1 MNAKSRPVSVIMPVF
16 NGGRFLPI
24 ALKTVAS
31 QDYGDLDII
40 AVDDGSTD
48 ESPEVLAS
56 FSKSWPGPMKVVTH
70 PGGRKMGIAASYRLG
85 LEHCQAE
92 YVAFLEQDDAWQI
105 NKVSVQT
112 KVFESFPE
120 VGMVFS
126 DVYTCDDEGRVA
138 PSSFQALLNKTPK
151 ERPFRA
157 FRRMLWGN
165 CVSTFSNIMVRRNLV
180 DGSADIIMEPEGFQD
195 WMLLLLLS
203 QRCCFYHSSQTK
215 TFWRR
220 RANSYHAKLRRLPGY
235 RRRRKL
241 ALRNAIERI
250 LAERQA
256 SGAAWRSP
264 EHFQRVHWHIVTSL
278 MCAAEGLAD
287 SIQQRIPRRKRK
299 ARSA

>member
-1 MNAKSRPVSVIMPVF
+1 MKGKGRPVSVIIPVF

-24 ALKTVAS
+24 ALKSVAS
-31 QDYGDLDII
+31 QDYGDLEII

-56 FSKSWPGPMKVVTH
+56 FSKSWPGPMKILTH
-70 PGGRKMGIAASYRLG
+70 PGRRQMGIAASYRLG
-85 LEHCQAE
+85 LAHCRTDSI
-92 YVAFLEQDDAWQI
+92 AFLEQDDVWQT
-105 NKVSVQT
+105 NKVSAQAE
-112 KVFESFPE
+112 VFESFPE

-126 DVYTCDDEGRVA
+126 DVYTCDDQGRVA

-165 CVSTFSNIMVRRNLV
+165 CVATFSNIMVRRSLV
-180 DGSADIIMEPEGFQD
+180 EGSADIIMEPEGFQD

-203 QRCCFYHSSQTK
+203 RRCCFYHSSQTK

-220 RANSYHAKLRRLPGY
+220 QENSYHAKLRRLPGY
-235 RRRRKL
+235 RRQRKL
-241 ALRNAIERI
+241 ALRNALERI

-256 SGAAWRSP
+256 SGAPWCSP
-264 EHFQRVHWHIVTSL
+264 EHLERGYWHIITSL
-278 MCAAEGLAD
+278 LCAAEGLAD
-287 SIQQRIPRRKRK
+287 SIQQRIPRR
-299 ARSA
+299 